1 MVVSR
6 IKPSDGQDLQRL
18 QRRRK
23 LVLRVGVALCCVVLL
38 ITQSAW
44 RVSNPLVYDL
54 IHRTGLALI
63 VVCILGR
70 TWCTLYIGGSKKR
83 QLVTLGPYSVV
94 RNPLY
99 MFTIIGAAGIGAQ
112 AGSLSMTLLLA
123 ALVTAIFSVVTRQE
137 EQFLAATFRDE
148 FTAYAARVPRLLPRP
163 TLWREADELLVRPHL
178 VRRTFLD
185 ACLFL
190 LAVPVSDVIDWLQQV
205 QWLPVLFHLR

>member
-1 MVVSR
+1 MLR
-6 IKPSDGQDLQRL
+6 IGI
-18 QRRRK
+18 
-23 LVLRVGVALCCVVLL
+23 VLCGVVLL

-44 RVSNPLVYDL
+44 RIGNPFIYDL
-54 IHRTGLALI
+54 IQRTGLALI

-112 AGSLSMTLLLA
+112 AGSLTMTLLLA
-123 ALVTAIFSVVTRQE
+123 ALVTAVFSVVTRQE

-148 FTAYAARVPRLLPRP
+148 FAAYAARVPRLWPRP
-163 TLWREADELLVRPHL
+163 TLWREADELLVRPRL

-190 LAVPVSDVIDWLQQV
+190 LAVPISDVVDWLQQI
-205 QWLPVLFHLR
+205 QLLPVLLHLR